1 MLLIVFFLEKFFA
14 KNYVFHTCAL
24 VRILT
29 LFLNT
34 VAKIQKAMWKKHRQ
48 KKRTTC
54 KHKIITHKSGKKE
67 HSGSWRTLW
76 NRVSKQCT
84 NHKRNKQQPKH
95 HHRQQETKATG
106 VWETGMRVAEMAL
119 LDFLIPF
126 LKRAEKK
133 LQRRQGRTMELRA
146 RLNEKNRKEIRRK
159 DITCS

>member
-1 MLLIVFFLEKFFA
+1 MEKTETEETNHMQTQD
-14 KNYVFHTCAL
+14 NYTQVWEERAQWVMTNFME
-24 VRILT
+24 
-29 LFLNT
+29 
-34 VAKIQKAMWKKHRQ
+34 Q
-48 KKRTTC
+48 
-54 KHKIITHKSGKKE
+54 S
-67 HSGSWRTLW
+67 
-76 NRVSKQCT
+76 VSKQCT
-84 NHKRNKQQPKH
+84 NHKGNKQQPKH